1 MFELPPLFGLAT
13 GGSRIL
19 TSSAPCS
26 QEAFRKGDILRVQL
40 QTRQWLEGAELKA
53 EHAIVKVLQHESG
66 PEQQN
71 LVLPHRNGE
80 DGER

>member
-1 MFELPPLFGLAT
+1 M
-13 GGSRIL
+13 
-19 TSSAPCS
+19 
-26 QEAFRKGDILRVQL
+26 QL

-71 LVLPHRNGE
+71 LVLPRRSDEE
-80 DGER
+80 DSER